1 MGYDILIAGVG
12 GQGTILASRLLA
24 NAAMAGG
31 RFVRTGE
38 TIGMAQRGGSVVSH
52 VRIDSREVSPY
63 IPFGSA
69 DLLISFEY
77 AEAAR
82 NANRLKPDGR
92 MLVNTQRVY
101 PTTVTSGGAIYDE
114 EKMAPYIDGAL
125 MVDGYHLAQ
134 RAGSVKSI
142 NVVLLGAA
150 LGAGLLPLTKDDM
163 REAIRQSVR
172 ETFWE
177 LNFNALEMGC
187 EYARKATKNL

>member
-24 NAAMAGG
+24 NAAMVAD

-77 AEAAR
+77 A
-82 NANRLKPDGR
+82 
-92 MLVNTQRVY
+92 
-101 PTTVTSGGAIYDE
+101 GGAIYDE

>member
-24 NAAMAGG
+24 NAAMVAD

-52 VRIDSREVSPY
+52 VRINSREVSPY

-69 DLLISFEY
+69 DLLLSFEY

-150 LGAGLLPLTKDDM
+150 LLPLTKDDM

>member
-24 NAAMAGG
+24 NAAMVAD

-101 PTTVTSGGAIYDE
+101 PTTVTSGGAIYYE

>member
-24 NAAMAGG
+24 NAAMVAD

-77 AEAAR
+77 AR
-82 NANRLKPDGR
+82 C
-92 MLVNTQRVY
+92 V
-101 PTTVTSGGAIYDE
+101 
-114 EKMAPYIDGAL
+114 
-125 MVDGYHLAQ
+125 
-134 RAGSVKSI
+134 
-142 NVVLLGAA
+142 
-150 LGAGLLPLTKDDM
+150 
-163 REAIRQSVR
+163 
-172 ETFWE
+172 
-177 LNFNALEMGC
+177 
-187 EYARKATKNL
+187 